1 MVSCMSRCQ
10 ETFSVF
16 IYGERV
22 YALTSF
28 KYIFNFY
35 DLGINSL
42 NTFFC
47 ISEFFVD
54 PTHEL

>member
-1 MVSCMSRCQ
+1 MSRCQ